1 MEGWKIGILEGR
13 ALYQSSTFPFF
24 LLPIFETMTEI
35 TWSCKSFQYLTAE
48 ELYDI
53 FHLRL
58 AVFVVE
64 QNCPYQDADGKD
76 LKSLHVMGYTPS
88 PTELRSQL
96 SPLAQLSQRGRELT
110 AYARIVLPGV
120 SYKEI
125 SIGRVVTSAKVRK
138 TGAGKMLMK
147 KTMEL
152 IEKEFGK
159 VPVRIGA
166 QLYLQKFYEGFGF
179 VRDGDEYPE
188 DGIPHIIMLFT
199 PR

>member
-1 MEGWKIGILEGR
+1 MEIN
-13 ALYQSSTFPFF
+13 
-24 LLPIFETMTEI
+24 
-35 TWSCKSFQYLTAE
+35 WSCKSFDTLTNK
-48 ELYDI
+48 ELYHI

-76 LKSLHVMGYTPS
+76 LRSLHVQGNFNG
-88 PTELRSQL
+88 ELI
-96 SPLAQLSQRGRELT
+96 

-125 SIGRVVTSAKVRK
+125 SIGRVVTSNSARR
-138 TGAGKMLMK
+138 TGAGKILMK
-147 KTMEL
+147 KSMEF

-159 VPVRIGA
+159 IPIRIGA

-179 VRDGDEYPE
+179 VREGEEYLE

-199 PR
+199 P